1 MQKELTEK
9 LLQKHRLKKTKNNH
23 LRRNQ
28 KMSKTKEILARAEK
42 MGLTKGLVPEK
53 TDVLSIIMD
62 IEGAVEFFN
71 IDEETHFL
79 ALLAL
84 LPSVRKSRRSSMLTA
99 SSTTVEMAILTRTH
113 FVTSTSLFVCQS

>member
-42 MGLTKGLVPEK
+42 MRLIREK
-53 TDVLSIIMD
+53 TDILSIIMD
-62 IEGAVEFFN
+62 IEGAIEFFN
-71 IDEETHFL
+71 IDEEKM
-79 ALLAL
+79 ALF
-84 LPSVRKSRRSSMLTA
+84 RR
-99 SSTTVEMAILTRTH
+99 
-113 FVTSTSLFVCQS
+113 F